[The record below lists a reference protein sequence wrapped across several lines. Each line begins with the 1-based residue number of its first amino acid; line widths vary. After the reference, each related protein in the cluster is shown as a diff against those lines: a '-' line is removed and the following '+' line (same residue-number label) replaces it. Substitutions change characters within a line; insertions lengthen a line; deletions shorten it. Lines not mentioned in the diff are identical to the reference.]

1 MAFSYAPTLRDIL
14 GGADLTEDQSYA
26 MIGEIMDGAITPV
39 QAAGLL
45 TALAAKGETTAEVV
59 GAARAMR
66 DRSLRVKHDL
76 PMVVDVVGT
85 GGDGANT
92 INISTLA
99 ALTVAAAGVPVAKHG
114 NRAASSA
121 CGSADILEAEG
132 VPIDISPEAAAGML
146 RETGFTFMFAP
157 RYHPAMKNVAPVR
170 RELGV
175 RTIFNV
181 LGPLT
186 NPALATHQVVGVARP
201 ELIELMGDVLAGLG
215 VSAGA
220 VVHGS
225 SGIDEVSGEG
235 PTTVYEFGPQGRKRW
250 TLDPS
255 AYGID
260 APLES
265 LRASSVEEARA
276 AFERILDGE
285 RSPRADV
292 VALNAGL
299 VFAVTGRSTNVK
311 EGLELARTLLIE
323 GRVSSEFDRVKR
335 YHHE

>member
-1 MAFSYAPTLRDIL
+1 
-14 GGADLTEDQSYA
+14 
-26 MIGEIMDGAITPV
+26 MIGEIMDGSFTAV
-39 QAAGLL
+39 QSAGLL
-45 TALAAKGETTAEVV
+45 AALASKGEAQGEVV

-66 DRSLRVKHDL
+66 ERSLHVEHGL

-92 INISTLA
+92 INISTMA

-121 CGSADILEAEG
+121 CGSADVLEAQG
-132 VPIDISPEAAAGML
+132 MAIDVEPERARTML
-146 RETGFTFMFAP
+146 CETGFTFMFAP

-186 NPALATHQVVGVARP
+186 NPARATHQVVGVAR
-201 ELIELMGDVLAGLG
+201 EEHIELVGEVLRALG
-215 VSAGA
+215 VRAGA
-220 VVHGS
+220 VVHAA
-225 SGIDEVSGEG
+225 SGIDEVDGEG
-235 PTTVYEFGPQGRKRW
+235 PTTVYAFDEGESRRW
-250 TLDPS
+250 TLNPQE
-255 AYGID
+255 YGIH

-265 LRASSVEEARA
+265 IRGGSVQACRD
-276 AFERILDGE
+276 AFDRILSGE

-292 VALNAGL
+292 VALNA
-299 VFAVTGRSTNVK
+299 AVAFSVCGRARDVK
-311 EGLELARTLLIE
+311 EGIELARTLLQE
-323 GRVSSEFDRVKR
+323 GRAAAVFERAKR
-335 YHHE
+335 FSHG